1 MTSNCWPFH
10 TTLNGSKVRC
20 WCNTPRQRRQ
30 KSPYHVHDIVTA
42 AGHVVVM
49 IPDRPVGG
57 PFVQSP
63 SLALEQHFGV
73 FFRVRLFTI
82 YKTVV
87 GYWLEKTEGKFVM
100 DEFWIEDFVLEAVVF
115 PVGSRMV
122 DVVRGRRKIQ
132 PPPRES
138 KYSCFSFDLSNLLYL
153 HNCRHDVRRHI
164 REAKCVD
171 IRHKTTC
178 RVTNDTCP
186 LLSSL
191 DESNRTQW
199 NPKLKRS
206 KFEREFGGRN
216 HNKRMKRVSDES
228 LFANLGSFTNQH
240 SKDMFNVSVGNNR
253 SRFKTLGTEIH
264 STCSTT
270 PTKTRT
276 LSLCPSSVLS
286 ETNDKH
292 TCVLDGCREGSEGS
306 TRVDCLLTP
315 HNFTIIQP
323 SAPLFG
329 AKGGIRW
336 RALAP
341 LTQRGGPPEGG
352 SLPNRKRKKIPFFFY
367 TTHTR
372 SGR

>member
-1 MTSNCWPFH
+1 MN
-10 TTLNGSKVRC
+10 
-20 WCNTPRQRRQ
+20 RR
-30 KSPYHVHDIVTA
+30 
-42 AGHVVVM
+42 
-49 IPDRPVGG
+49 
-57 PFVQSP
+57 
-63 SLALEQHFGV
+63 
-73 FFRVRLFTI
+73 FRVRSGSFSSSS
-82 YKTVV
+82 
-87 GYWLEKTEGKFVM
+87 
-100 DEFWIEDFVLEAVVF
+100 
-115 PVGSRMV
+115 SRMV

-276 LSLCPSSVLS
+276 LSSCVRRWSFHRQMINTPAF
-286 ETNDKH
+286 ETDAERSRKA
-292 TCVLDGCREGSEGS
+292 LPGS
-306 TRVDCLLTP
+306 T
-315 HNFTIIQP
+315 
-323 SAPLFG
+323 A
-329 AKGGIRW
+329 
-336 RALAP
+336 
-341 LTQRGGPPEGG
+341 
-352 SLPNRKRKKIPFFFY
+352 
-367 TTHTR
+367 
-372 SGR
+372 